1 MPKGLGRALAG
12 AVLGGIAG
20 YGKGLAESGAAK
32 REAALEQIKQFGME
46 TLRSRNRR
54 EELGVASRLTEERET
69 RKAGRGLIDTKNMI
83 VGDDGFLYSVQK
95 NPDGKPTLINLGIKG
110 RPFNRKG
117 EPLQEVG
124 TPGGR
129 TATTLVPR
137 SEAVGM
143 PGRTGAKEAFETR
156 RFDEETAR
164 IEDERQ
170 AEQEANK
177 RNPIGPDFLRPDAMR
192 EAYDGLTKEEW
203 TRRDAEKRGRE
214 RRAREKQ
221 GRKTGAR
228 VSGATTVGRVY
239 TMDEIRGMGA
249 ANLKPGM
256 RVRKDGIIYVWDGRE
271 FQPAKD

>member
-1 MPKGLGRALAG
+1 MPKGLGRALVG
-12 AVLGGIAG
+12 GVLGGIAG
-20 YGKGLAESGAAK
+20 YGQGLAESGAAK
-32 REAALEQIKQFGME
+32 REAALEQIKQFGLE

-54 EELGVASRLTEERET
+54 EELGFASELTAGRERE
-69 RKAGRGLIDTKNMI
+69 KASRGLIDTKNMI

-177 RNPIGPDFLRPDAMR
+177 RNPIGPDFLRPDAVR
-192 EAYDGLTKEEW
+192 EAYGGLTQEEW
-203 TRRDAEKRGRE
+203 IRRRTEEIGQER

-221 GRKTGAR
+221 GRGARPQSREAAAGRSQEGDRDLSKYPEGKRFVEKKTGR
-228 VSGATTVGRVY
+228 IWVK
-239 TMDEIRGMGA
+239 RGGK
-249 ANLKPGM
+249 LWP
-256 RVRKDGIIYVWDGRE
+256 E
-271 FQPAKD
+271 